1 MNEITVLAPAH
12 RLLQYDFTV
21 HKISSHFKP
30 ITVEKTYLLVFRNS
44 VFDIMFIELNSITYQ
59 LLITI
64 ENNSTTG
71 KQALI
76 KLAEEVKNVDAT
88 AILKCGE
95 KFLSDSADQEAI
107 VGSVKVG

>member
-1 MNEITVLAPAH
+1 M
-12 RLLQYDFTV
+12 
-21 HKISSHFKP
+21 
-30 ITVEKTYLLVFRNS
+30 
-44 VFDIMFIELNSITYQ
+44 
-59 LLITI
+59 
-64 ENNSTTG
+64 TG
-71 KQALI
+71 NQALN